1 MCVFILAGCIDVVIL
16 TNFLAPDVMQSI
28 LAWIDTHSWPLFIAL
43 IIVALDIYA
52 ASCFISIRIFQA
64 KDL

>member
-1 MCVFILAGCIDVVIL
+1 
-16 TNFLAPDVMQSI
+16 MQSI
-28 LAWIDTHSWPLFIAL
+28 LAWIDTYSWPLFIAL

-52 ASCFISIRIFQA
+52 ASCFISIQIFQA

>member
-1 MCVFILAGCIDVVIL
+1 MY
-16 TNFLAPDVMQSI
+16 
-28 LAWIDTHSWPLFIAL
+28 SWQPFIAL
-43 IIVALDIYA
+43 IIVALGVYA